1 MENAILANQGQK
13 WCHVVLSTCMNPNI
27 LYVGIEHAGVFVVGS
42 QALHGSER
50 AHLRFAHAET
60 LIPLTCLLGLFLNVE
75 GAGSYFTCLCV

>member
-1 MENAILANQGQK
+1 MLP
-13 WCHVVLSTCMNPNI
+13 HSTKYMHESKC
-27 LYVGIEHAGVFVVGS
+27 LYDGIEHAAVFVVGA

-75 GAGSYFTCLCV
+75 GA